1 MAIYSL
7 SLASTVTTTGA
18 ASWSAAAAATNEPAV
33 MEYGVING
41 ATTASTYGLGRSANT
56 PTQTAPVLVQAE
68 DVDRPAGLTGCAVA
82 WSVAPTVPA
91 QFFRRTLLPATIGA
105 GMLWTFPR
113 GIMIA
118 AAGPQ
123 LLNWNLAA
131 NSASIVVHIV
141 VDE

>member
-7 SLASTVTTTGA
+7 SLISTSATLGTA
-18 ASWSAAAAATNEPAV
+18 NWSAAAAATNEPAV
-33 MEYGVING
+33 MEFGIING
-41 ATTASTYGLGRSANT
+41 AATACNFGLGRSANT

-68 DVDRPAGLTGCAVA
+68 DPDRPAGLTGCAVA

-91 QFFRRTLLPATIGA
+91 QFFRRTLLPATIGS
-105 GMLWTFPR
+105 GMIWTFPR
-113 GIMIA
+113 GIGIA

-123 LLNWNLAA
+123 LVSWNITLNAA
-131 NSASIVVHIV
+131 TSVSHVV